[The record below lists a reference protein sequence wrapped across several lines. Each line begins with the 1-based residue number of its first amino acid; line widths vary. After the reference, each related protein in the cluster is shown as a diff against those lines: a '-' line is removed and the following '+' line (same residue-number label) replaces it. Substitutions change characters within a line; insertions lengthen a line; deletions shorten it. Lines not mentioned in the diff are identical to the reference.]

1 MASILDMVRGALGP
15 DVIERVGGLIGENTT
30 VTRRALDSAVARPRH
45 SSARE
50 GACCRASSV
59 VRPTA

>member
-1 MASILDMVRGALGP
+1 VGRRRVDADATGRSTGMASILDMVRGALGP

-45 SSARE
+45 S
-50 GACCRASSV
+50 
-59 VRPTA
+59 

>member
-45 SSARE
+45 S
-50 GACCRASSV
+50 
-59 VRPTA
+59 